1 MLFRTKLIV
10 FSVIAA
16 SFCFSLTV
24 NSQTKVPLSHEAMW
38 MMKRVGAPN
47 PSPDLKW
54 VVFSLIEPA
63 YDEKDQVSDLWIVP
77 SDGSAKPRRLTFSRG
92 GESGVSWSPDSRQIA
107 FSAKREGDEV
117 NQIYVLDVA
126 DGGEAVRVT
135 SVSTGARSPQ
145 WRPDG
150 KGLLFISSVYPGA
163 ADDEANKKIAAERK
177 AQKYRVR
184 VYDTFPI
191 RNWDK
196 WVEDTQSHLFVQ
208 DAQPGAKAKDLLAGT
223 KLVNERGFAG
233 RVTDSGEELDP
244 VWTPDGNEIIFVAT
258 TNRDAAAYANS
269 NTSLFK
275 VSAKGG
281 EPVRLTAGGDSFRR
295 PAFRPDGKAL
305 YAIFGIE
312 TDKKVYHLERLAKFS
327 WPNAGP
333 LKSHHLV
340 VGKGTQQT
348 ATADKSNHLRVGK
361 GGFHPSEAAPLGTP
375 GLPPLGSSSTQQA
388 NILTANWD
396 RSVNSFAFS
405 PDSRSIYLTAE
416 EAGHEKVFIM
426 AADGGEV
433 RLAMDIT
440 RGVYTN
446 LKIPA
451 KASSTILVASW
462 ESATNPPEIVR
473 LDLKDKTQHSL
484 TSFNAEQVAKI
495 DWQPLRHFWF
505 TSKAGKRV
513 HNMIALPPNFSEG
526 KKYPLLVVMH
536 GGPYSMWRDNW
547 GLRWNYFMLSRPGYV
562 VLLTNYSGSTGFGE
576 AFAQSI
582 QGDPFRGP
590 GNEINEGADEAIRLY
605 RFTDGSRQAAAG
617 ASYGGHLANWMQGT
631 TTRYKALVSHAGLIN
646 LESQW
651 GTSDT
656 IYGREVSSGGPVWE
670 QAVTWRE
677 QNPIRLAANFKTP
690 ILLSVGENDF
700 RVPLNQTLENW
711 SVLQRL
717 RIPSKLIVWPDE
729 NHWILK
735 GENSRYWYQE
745 LHAWLKKYLG

>member
-1 MLFRTKLIV
+1 MLFRTRIIV
-10 FSVIAA
+10 LCIIAT
-16 SFCFSLTV
+16 SLCFSPAV
-24 NSQTKVPLSHEAMW
+24 KSQSKVPLSHEAMW

-47 PSPDLKW
+47 PSPDGKW

-77 SDGSAKPRRLTFSRG
+77 IDGSSKPRRLTFSKG
-92 GESGVSWSPDSRQIA
+92 GESGLAWSPDSRQIA

-126 DGGEAVRVT
+126 KGGEAVRVT
-135 SVSTGARSPQ
+135 SVFTGARSPQ

-150 KGLLFISSVYPGA
+150 AALLFISSVYPGA
-163 ADDEANKKIAAERK
+163 ADDDANKKIAAERK

-184 VYDTFPI
+184 VYEKFPV

-196 WVEDTQSHLFVQ
+196 WVEDTQSHLFIQ
-208 DAQPGAKAKDLLAGT
+208 DAQPGARAKDLLAGT
-223 KLVNERGFAG
+223 KLVKESGFAG
-233 RVTDSGEELDP
+233 RVSDAGEELDP
-244 VWTPDGNEIIFVAT
+244 LWTPDGNEIVFVAT
-258 TNRDAAAYANS
+258 TNRDVSAYANS

-281 EPVRLTAGGDSFRR
+281 EPVRLTAGGDSFSK

-305 YAIFGIE
+305 YAVFEIQ

-327 WPNAGP
+327 WPNAGS
-333 LKSHHLV
+333 LGSH
-340 VGKGTQQT
+340 
-348 ATADKSNHLRVGK
+348 HLRVGK
-361 GGFHPSEAAPLGTP
+361 GG
-375 GLPPLGSSSTQQA
+375 LPPLELSSTQEA
-388 NILTANWD
+388 DILTTNWD

-405 PDSRSIYLTAE
+405 PDSRSIFLTAE
-416 EAGHEKVFIM
+416 EAGHEKVFTM
-426 AADGGEV
+426 PADGGEV
-433 RLAMDIT
+433 RLAMDMT

-451 KASSTILVASW
+451 KAPSIVLVASW
-462 ESATNPPEIVR
+462 ESATNPPEVVR
-473 LDLKDKTQHSL
+473 LDLQSKTQHPL
-484 TSFNAEQVAKI
+484 TSFNAVELAKI

-505 TSKAGKRV
+505 TSKAGKRI
-513 HNMIALPPNFSEG
+513 HNMIALPPNFDEH
-526 KKYPLLVVMH
+526 KKYPLFVVMH
-536 GGPYSMWRDNW
+536 GGPHSMWRDNW

-582 QGDPFRGP
+582 QGDPFKGP
-590 GNEINEGADEAIRLY
+590 GNEINEAADEAIRQY
-605 RFTDGSRQAAAG
+605 GFVDGSRQAAAG
-617 ASYGGHLANWMQGT
+617 ASYGGHLANWMQAT
-631 TTRYKALVSHAGLIN
+631 TTRYKTLVSHAGLIN

-656 IYGREVSSGGPVWE
+656 IYSREVSSGGPVWE
-670 QAVTWRE
+670 QAATWRE

-717 RIPSKLIVWPDE
+717 QIPSKLIVWPDE

-745 LHAWLKKYLG
+745 LHGWLQKYLS

>member
-1 MLFRTKLIV
+1 M
-10 FSVIAA
+10 
-16 SFCFSLTV
+16 
-24 NSQTKVPLSHEAMW
+24 
-38 MMKRVGAPN
+38 
-47 PSPDLKW
+47 
-54 VVFSLIEPA
+54 
-63 YDEKDQVSDLWIVP
+63 
-77 SDGSAKPRRLTFSRG
+77 
-92 GESGVSWSPDSRQIA
+92 
-107 FSAKREGDEV
+107 
-117 NQIYVLDVA
+117 
-126 DGGEAVRVT
+126 T
-135 SVSTGARSPQ
+135 SISTGARSPQ

-150 KGLLFISSVYPGA
+150 TVLLFISSVYPGA

-184 VYDTFPI
+184 VYEKFPI

-196 WVEDTQSHLFVQ
+196 WVEDTLSHLFVQ
-208 DAQPGAKAKDLLAGT
+208 DAQPGARAKDLLAGT

-233 RVTDSGEELDP
+233 RVTDTGEELDP
-244 VWTPDGNEIIFVAT
+244 VWTPDGNDIIFVAT

-281 EPVRLTAGGDSFRR
+281 EPVRITTSGDSFSR
-295 PAFRPDGKAL
+295 PVFRPDGKAL
-305 YAIFGIE
+305 YAIFEIQ
-312 TDKKVYHLERLAKFS
+312 TDKKVYHLERLARIS
-327 WPNAGP
+327 WPNEVRTSTGRGSD
-333 LKSHHLV
+333 LHTL
-340 VGKGTQQT
+340 
-348 ATADKSNHLRVGK
+348 
-361 GGFHPSEAAPLGTP
+361 APV
-375 GLPPLGSSSTQQA
+375 
-388 NILTANWD
+388 ILTSNWD
-396 RSVNSFAFS
+396 RSVGSFAFS
-405 PDSRSIYLTAE
+405 PDSRAIYLTAE
-416 EAGHEKVFIM
+416 EAGNEKVFTVP
-426 AADGGEV
+426 ADGAEV
-433 RLAMDIT
+433 RLAMDMT

-451 KASSTILVASW
+451 KAPSTKVFASW
-462 ESATNPPEIVR
+462 ESATDPPEVVR
-473 LDLKDKTQHSL
+473 LDLQSKTQHPL
-484 TSFNAEQVAKI
+484 TSFNADQVAKI

-505 TSKAGKRV
+505 TSKAGKRI
-513 HNMIALPPNFSEG
+513 HSMIALPPDFDEH
-526 KKYPLLVVMH
+526 KKYPLFVVMH
-536 GGPYSMWRDNW
+536 GGPHSMWRDNW
-547 GLRWNYFMLSRPGYV
+547 GLRWNYFMLTRPGYV

-582 QGDPFRGP
+582 QGDPFKGP

-605 RFTDGSRQAAAG
+605 SFVDGTRQAAAG
-617 ASYGGHLANWMQGT
+617 ASYGGHLANWMQAT

-656 IYGREVSSGGPVWE
+656 IYSREVNSGGPVWE

-677 QNPIRLAANFKTP
+677 QNPIRFAANFKTP

-735 GENSRYWYQE
+735 GENSRYWYHE
-745 LHAWLKKYLG
+745 LHAWLKKYLD